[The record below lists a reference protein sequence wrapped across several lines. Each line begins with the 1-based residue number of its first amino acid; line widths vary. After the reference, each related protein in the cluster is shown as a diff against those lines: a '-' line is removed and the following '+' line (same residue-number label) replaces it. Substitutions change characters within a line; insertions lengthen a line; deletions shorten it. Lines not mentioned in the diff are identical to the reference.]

1 MSEENIFAEVDEDMR
16 REQLLKK
23 WDDYGVYILIAA
35 VLVVLSIGGY
45 KGYAWWQHKLGIEN
59 GTAFYKAENLLVE
72 KKNDEAM
79 TAFTKIAKE
88 GPAGYQT
95 LATLEMAAIEVQK
108 GNKKQAVALYDKIST
123 NGADALLRDYA
134 KIQAAT
140 LLVDKGESKEIKR
153 RVEGLNIDTNPWR
166 YSARELLGLAA
177 FRSGNLAESE
187 KLFGQ
192 LVSDPTAPPEIGKR
206 AEVMLTLLVKG
217 PEAAAV
223 KDSSAPNEAATQQAT
238 Q

>member
-1 MSEENIFAEVDEDMR
+1 
-16 REQLLKK
+16 
-23 WDDYGVYILIAA
+23 
-35 VLVVLSIGGY
+35 
-45 KGYAWWQHKLGIEN
+45 
-59 GTAFYKAENLLVE
+59 
-72 KKNDEAM
+72 
-79 TAFTKIAKE
+79 
-88 GPAGYQT
+88 
-95 LATLEMAAIEVQK
+95 MAAIEVQK
-108 GNKKQAVALYDKIST
+108 GNKKQAVAFYDKISAA
-123 NGADALLRDYA
+123 GADALLRDFA

-140 LLVDKGESKEIKR
+140 LLVDKGDAKEIKR

-192 LVSDPTAPPEIGKR
+192 LVSDPTAPPEISKR

-223 KDSSAPNEAATQQAT
+223 KDDSSAPNKAATQQAT